1 MEIAHPIKSLTQ
13 EYVLTLA
20 LIWLIIWSAFYFA
33 GFIGIY
39 IYIVYAISGILMIL
53 VDWYGTQRYL
63 IGLGV
68 IWIAAFFLLYLAGII
83 NEFSD
88 IIYMI
93 PGAVMILIALY
104 NWGSGIDISK
114 KQENPI
120 ENLDIEWNYGSG

>member
-1 MEIAHPIKSLTQ
+1 MEISHPIKSLTQ

-20 LIWLIIWSAFYFA
+20 LIWLVIWSVFYFA

-39 IYIVYAISGILMIL
+39 MYIIYAISGILMIF
-53 VDWYGTQRYL
+53 VDWYGTRKHL
-63 IGLGV
+63 IVLGT
-68 IWIAAFFLLYLAGII
+68 IWIAVFFLFYLAGII

-104 NWGSGIDISK
+104 NWGSGVDITR
-114 KQENPI
+114 KQKEPI
-120 ENLDIEWNYGSG
+120 EDVDIEWNYSSG